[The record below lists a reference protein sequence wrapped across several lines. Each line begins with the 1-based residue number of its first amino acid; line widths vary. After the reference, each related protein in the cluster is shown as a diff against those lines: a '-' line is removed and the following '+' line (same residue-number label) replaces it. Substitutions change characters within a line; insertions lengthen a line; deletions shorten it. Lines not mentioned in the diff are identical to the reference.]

1 MMPRKML
8 IVRKRQMGMLVA
20 SDQERLMLVE
30 RKLRSGM
37 WSFDDFQQELH
48 DAVRTQEHSR
58 GSRNE
63 WFDGIRV

>member
-37 WSFDDFQQELH
+37 GSFDDFQEKLH
-48 DAVRTQEHSR
+48 GAVRTQKHGR
-58 GSRNE
+58 GK
-63 WFDGIRV
+63 